1 LSIRFYFTILNTA
14 ILLAVLVLFVSAVYI
29 VSRAMLLTEV
39 DMGLEETAFELQS
52 EIRAYRAGNGREA
65 QLVPPENLHLFE
77 TTTLFVAIL
86 DAGREPVAV
95 SGDFINPAELDFPAK
110 GFNHELH
117 FHTVSDDQLFVR
129 VLTVPL
135 FFGRDMQPI
144 GYLQV
149 GRSLER
155 YMDLL
160 TRLQLLLV
168 LTALGAVS
176 VSLFATAL
184 LTHSLLKPLDDIAA
198 VALQIT
204 RAGDLSRRLPDQ
216 GRNDEI
222 GRLTFV
228 LNQTLE
234 RLEKLFQLQQRFLA
248 DVSHELRTPLT
259 TIRGNVDLMR
269 RMGMAD
275 PETLAVIQDEVGRM
289 TRLVDDL
296 MLLARADAGGLP
308 IQRQVVEL
316 DTILLDIY
324 RQVSALNPPIEVTLQ
339 EIDQVRI
346 WGDGDRLR
354 QLLLNLVDNAIKY
367 TPAGGRV
374 ALSLSQEDGQA
385 RIEVADTGVG
395 ITEEDLHLIFERFYR
410 VDKSRG
416 RVQGGSG
423 LGLSIAK
430 WVAEAH
436 GGHIEVIS
444 QEGEGTTFTVLLP
457 MMNTEKPLPG
467 SRTHA
472 VRESQLQ

>member
-1 LSIRFYFTILNTA
+1 
-14 ILLAVLVLFVSAVYI
+14 
-29 VSRAMLLTEV
+29 
-39 DMGLEETAFELQS
+39 
-52 EIRAYRAGNGREA
+52 
-65 QLVPPENLHLFE
+65 
-77 TTTLFVAIL
+77 
-86 DAGREPVAV
+86 
-95 SGDFINPAELDFPAK
+95 
-110 GFNHELH
+110 
-117 FHTVSDDQLFVR
+117 
-129 VLTVPL
+129 
-135 FFGRDMQPI
+135 
-144 GYLQV
+144 
-149 GRSLER
+149 
-155 YMDLL
+155 
-160 TRLQLLLV
+160 
-168 LTALGAVS
+168 
-176 VSLFATAL
+176 
-184 LTHSLLKPLDDIAA
+184 
-198 VALQIT
+198 
-204 RAGDLSRRLPDQ
+204 
-216 GRNDEI
+216 
-222 GRLTFV
+222 
-228 LNQTLE
+228 
-234 RLEKLFQLQQRFLA
+234 
-248 DVSHELRTPLT
+248 
-259 TIRGNVDLMR
+259 
-269 RMGMAD
+269 
-275 PETLAVIQDEVGRM
+275 VGRM